1 MNNNLVI
8 KTNSKKEYFIDNN
21 LNDIKIVVY
30 TYPKFIN
37 VNTKSDENVFYI
49 NLKEFEE
56 LNLKDISDDVL
67 ENLKH
72 NKVYSYAFYSNS
84 YIEIYANEKN
94 IEKLKE
100 NEDKYNNELII
111 KSNNENLKACYDNYD
126 EINDAYLKLQEKYED
141 LKKDNAEL
149 EDKISYYENSLK
161 DIIR

>member
-8 KTNSKKEYFIDNN
+8 KTDSKKDYFIDNN

-37 VNTKSDENVFYI
+37 VNTKSDENVFSI

-72 NKVYSYAFYSNS
+72 NKVYNYAFYSNS

-111 KSNNENLKACYDNYD
+111 KNNNENLKACYDSYD
-126 EINDAYLKLQEKYED
+126 EINDTYLKLQEKYED